1 MSKAKIAI
9 TMRKDLLEEIDRL
22 VQEGLFVN
30 RSQTIETAVEAKL
43 AHLLKTRLTQ
53 ECRKLDP
60 AEEKELAEEG
70 LPGDE
75 TEWPKY

>member
-22 VQEGLFVN
+22 VGEGMFVN
-30 RSQTIETAVEAKL
+30 RSRIIEAAVEAKL
-43 AHLLKTRLTQ
+43 ASLLKTRLLR
-53 ECRKLDP
+53 ECRKLEP

-70 LPGDE
+70 LPLDE
-75 TEWPKY
+75 IEWPKY